1 MNSKEALELLETPT
15 ALLLQHEKEA
25 KFGFEAEKTF
35 KELTENGSNKEC
47 NFFNK
52 FITCLHQHMV
62 RLLSVCTSFQ
72 TFSRLTIVVKILV

>member
-15 ALLLQHEKEA
+15 ALLLQHKKEA

-35 KELTENGSNKEC
+35 NELTEDCLNTEC

-52 FITCLHQHMV
+52 FKICRHRKLV
-62 RLLSVCTSFQ
+62 RLLSVCTSFH
-72 TFSRLTIVVKILV
+72 TFSR